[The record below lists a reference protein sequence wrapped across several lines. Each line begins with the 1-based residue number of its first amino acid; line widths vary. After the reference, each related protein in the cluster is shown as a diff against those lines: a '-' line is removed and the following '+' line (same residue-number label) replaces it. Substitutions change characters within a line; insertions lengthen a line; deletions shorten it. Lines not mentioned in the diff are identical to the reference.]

1 MQILEDESISAQRLW
16 RKQLNK
22 LSNLIA
28 DSTNVDLLK
37 SRRSF
42 LETKTEILN
51 AAKEKLYDSLE
62 DNYDAKKELLMKCE
76 TLQCEHSN
84 TLRKVTKEF
93 PK

>member
-1 MQILEDESISAQRLW
+1 LEDESISAQRLW